1 MAGAKISPRKYILAL
16 PLLLFLLWP
25 PGITAQGPRRGQS
38 FHAVQ
43 NLDLTDVRAIGE
55 DANCLWFGTDDGL
68 YCYDGHHASK
78 GGSISEVRSLLR
90 DRDGTLWI
98 GATDGVYRFDT
109 GQTAPMRAFADV
121 PGLTGVSA
129 MLQTANGAL
138 WLGTARGVRRCE
150 PASES
155 CGEEI
160 EVDPRLRV
168 DPDVTGLVEDGQGHI
183 WLSTWGAG
191 VYRYDLSQMIQVEG
205 LTDETVFAVARDST
219 GNLWFG
225 TANGAFRRR
234 PDGHLEQVVFD
245 VPVLAVAEDAEH
257 AIWLGTSDGVMRLFD
272 GEMTTFT
279 TADGLVGQAVQAI
292 WQDAKEGSLWFGTE
306 GGVSRFAGHFWR
318 TFTTDNG
325 LPHVTVRAL
334 APAGEGAVWVGTANG
349 VCRLQ
354 RNTCQAEDA
363 LTGLYVR
370 DLWWDSAGDELWIAA
385 AGRGLLRYDGTAL
398 HPELDDNVQA
408 LGQDTAGGMWLST
421 FSGVYRYTG
430 VLTPVEFQETGIQP
444 DESRVYAIFADH
456 KGSLWF
462 GTEGGLVRCSDEP
475 RPLCDR
481 RYLAERTVY
490 AIASD
495 ADGNLWL
502 GTDVGV
508 YPYVRGEDTVWDVP
522 AFRAAD
528 GLADDVVFALLR
540 DTAGDFWFGTD
551 AGLTHYLPSKLAP
564 RLEFAPA
571 GITRFTRSYNE
582 AGLPVTLLGAD
593 FRVNP
598 ERLRYTY
605 ALQSGQTLTHGFAVS
620 DSLALPLRYRDVIGD
635 NEYRLRVH
643 ALDPDLNVSEE
654 AVLDIVVKPRPFWRV
669 PYIVIPGGLSLAAVL
684 GVALYVFVTSIAVE
698 QHYRD
703 VELVFSQDQVGV
715 HIGVRAE
722 GVESAV
728 ATVSAAEVESLVE
741 RVVHPVLAD
750 LEEGRMS
757 EDALRYLGRRLFETL
772 FPADVAALLD
782 GRALRLRLRFEES
795 ARGLAALPWEYA
807 CGGQPPQFLGASPQ
821 TALVRDLSAGDGPSP
836 EPHRVSRPLRVLVV
850 ASSPRDKARLELSAE
865 RRRLEEVWQPLRER
879 GEIEWE
885 FLERGDKSTMDALDS
900 RLGAGEGWDIVHFI
914 AHGKVDSSQAYL
926 LLEDEDGWHEDVSEE
941 QLSTLFSGRLGPGR
955 VRTPALVVLNACQ
968 TADLA
973 SAQATLGLAPV
984 LVNRGQLLAA
994 VGMQFPISDDAARLF
1009 AAKFYEALFRAG
1021 QVDYAIAKARNAIM
1035 SAKRGIEG
1043 RDWGSP
1049 VLYMQTKEGRLFRF
1063 VGAEWL
1069 HVWRTARSRVLDFI
1083 RRWIRRGGKTHE

>member
-1 MAGAKISPRKYILAL
+1 MAGVKISPRKYFLAL
-16 PLLLFLLWP
+16 LLLLFLLWP
-25 PGITAQGPRRGQS
+25 FGITAQGTRSGQP
-38 FHAVQ
+38 FRAVQ
-43 NLDLTDVRAIGE
+43 NLDLTNVRAIGE
-55 DANCLWFGTDDGL
+55 DVNCLWFGTDDGL
-68 YCYDGHHASK
+68 YCYNGHHASK
-78 GGSISEVRSLLR
+78 SGSISEVRSILH
-90 DRDGTLWI
+90 DRAGTLWI
-98 GATDGVYRFDT
+98 GATDGVYRLDT

-129 MLQTANGAL
+129 MLQTADGAL
-138 WLGTARGVRRCE
+138 WLGTARGMRRCD

-155 CGEEI
+155 CQEEI
-160 EVDPRLRV
+160 EADPRLRV
-168 DPDVTGLVEDGQGHI
+168 DPDVTSLAEDEQGYI
-183 WLSTWGAG
+183 WLGTWGAG
-191 VYRYDLSQMIQVEG
+191 VYRFDLSRMAPVEG
-205 LTDETVFAVARDST
+205 LADETIFAVARDST

-225 TANGAFRRR
+225 TANGAFRRQ
-234 PDGHLEQVVFD
+234 PDGHLEQVVSD
-245 VPVLAVAEDAEH
+245 VPVLTIAEDAEH
-257 AIWLGTSDGVMRLFD
+257 AIWLGTNDGVVRFFN
-272 GEMTTFT
+272 GEMATFT
-279 TADGLVGQAVQAI
+279 AADGLVGQAVQVI

-306 GGVSRFAGHFWR
+306 SGVSRFDGHFWR
-318 TFTTDNG
+318 TFTTDDG
-325 LPHVTVRAL
+325 LPQVTVRAL
-334 APAGEGAVWVGTANG
+334 APADQDALWVGTASG
-349 VCRLQ
+349 VCCLQ
-354 RNTCQAEDA
+354 GNTCQAEEA

-370 DLWWDSAGDELWIAA
+370 DLWWDSASDELWIAA
-385 AGRGLLRYDGTAL
+385 AGRGLLRYDGTTL
-398 HPELDDNVQA
+398 HHELDDNVQA
-408 LGQDTAGGMWLST
+408 LGQDAAGGMWLST

-430 VLTPVEFQETGIQP
+430 LTPVEFQEMGIQP

-456 KGSLWF
+456 KGLLWF

-490 AIASD
+490 AIAGD

-508 YPYVRGEDTVWDVP
+508 YPYVRGEDAVWDVP
-522 AFRAAD
+522 VFRATD

-540 DTAGDFWFGTD
+540 DTAGDLWFGTD
-551 AGLTHYLPSKLAP
+551 AGLTRYRPSKLAP

-571 GITRFTRSYNE
+571 GIMRLTRSYHE
-582 AGLPVTLLGAD
+582 AGLPVMLLGAD

-598 ERLRYTY
+598 ERLRYIYT
-605 ALQSGQTLTHGFAVS
+605 LQSGQTPTHGFAVS

-635 NEYRLRVH
+635 NEYHLRVQ
-643 ALDPDLNVSEE
+643 ALDPDLNISEE
-654 AVLDIVVKPRPFWRV
+654 AVLDIVVKPRPFWQV
-669 PYIVIPGGLSLAAVL
+669 PYIVVPGGLSLAAVL
-684 GVALYVFVTSIAVE
+684 GVAVYVFVTSIAVE
-698 QHYRD
+698 QRYRD
-703 VELVFSQDQVGV
+703 VELVFSQDEVGV
-715 HIGVRAE
+715 HIQACAE

-728 ATVSAAEVESLVE
+728 ATVSAAEVECLVE
-741 RVVHPVLAD
+741 RVIRPVLAD
-750 LEEGRMS
+750 LEEGRVG

-772 FPADVAALLD
+772 FPPDVAALLD
-782 GRALRLRLRFEES
+782 GHALRLRLRFEES

-850 ASSPRDKARLELSAE
+850 ASSPRDLVPLGLAAE
-865 RRRLEEVWQPLRER
+865 RRRLEEVWQPLVER
-879 GEIEWE
+879 GEMEWE

-941 QLSTLFSGRLGPGR
+941 QLSALFSGRLGPGR

-984 LVNRGQLLAA
+984 LVNRGQLLAV
-994 VGMQFPISDDAARLF
+994 VGMQFPINDDAARLF

-1035 SAKRGIEG
+1035 SAKQGVEG

-1049 VLYMQTKEGRLFRF
+1049 VLYMQTREGRLFRF
-1063 VGAEWL
+1063 VGAEWS
-1069 HVWRTARSRVLDFI
+1069 HVWRTARSRVLDFL
-1083 RRWIRRGGKTHE
+1083 RRRIRRGGETHE